1 MPTPAAPAF
10 QDHLLPFGKSCF
22 GCGQQNDHGLR
33 IRSHWE
39 GEEGVCHW
47 TPQAWH
53 TAAEGILNGGVIAT
67 LMDCHAASTAMAA
80 AYRAEGRE
88 IGSLPRLVYVTAS
101 LHVDYLKPTP
111 LGGELELRARVKE
124 IAGRRIIMACSLSA
138 AGTQTARSEAVFVR
152 VKA

>member
-1 MPTPAAPAF
+1 MPTPSAPAF

-53 TAAEGILNGGVIAT
+53 MAGEGILCGGVIAT
-67 LMDCHAASTAMAA
+67 LIDCHSACTATAA

-101 LHVDYLKPTP
+101 LRVDYLRPTP
-111 LGGELELRARVKE
+111 LNGELELRARVKE
-124 IAGRRIIMACSLSA
+124 IAGRRITIACSLSA

-152 VKA
+152 VEA